1 LLKQLTKKH
10 LLVDEQANSGSFST
24 LLCSIEDSYSF
35 FLLVK
40 QKDMFISFGVISYVL
55 LYYVLQIIVL
65 L

>member
-1 LLKQLTKKH
+1 MSRLILAVFLLCFVLLKI
-10 LLVDEQANSGSFST
+10 VAV
-24 LLCSIEDSYSF
+24 F

-65 L
+65 LLSSLPTV